1 MTDRELLELAARAAG
16 AEHNGYRF
24 GENGREPLF
33 GMPVEIDDGIA
44 YQHWDPLADD
54 GDALRLAVELGIDI
68 EWRAD
73 GRVAAYRHANADGH
87 CFTAFESSRED
98 RQENTRRAIVQAAA
112 EIGKTLGE

>member
-1 MTDRELLELAARAAG
+1 MDDKELLELAAQAAG
-16 AEHNGYRF
+16 IEHGADRTEC
-24 GENGREPLF
+24 GLSLTEPDGRHRSLPRWNPLT
-33 GMPVEIDDGIA
+33 
-44 YQHWDPLADD
+44 DD

-98 RQENTRRAIVQAAA
+98 RQENTRRAIVRAAA
-112 EIGKTLGE
+112 EIARQEFHHDS

>member
-1 MTDRELLELAARAAG
+1 MTDRELLEMAARAAG
-16 AEHNGYRF
+16 VDRGADRADCGISTTLSDGRHGYLPRW
-24 GENGREPLF
+24 NP
-33 GMPVEIDDGIA
+33 II
-44 YQHWDPLADD
+44 DD

-98 RQENTRRAIVQAAA
+98 RQENTRRAIVRAAA
-112 EIGKTLGE
+112 EIGKTLESEK